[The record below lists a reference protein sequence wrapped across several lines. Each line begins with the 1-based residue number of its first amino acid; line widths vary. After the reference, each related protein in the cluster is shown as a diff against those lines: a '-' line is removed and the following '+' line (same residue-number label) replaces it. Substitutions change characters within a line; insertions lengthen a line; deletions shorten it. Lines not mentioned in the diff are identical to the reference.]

1 MCRTS
6 CCTSGKGA
14 GIEIGQ
20 RSVIVNSRVD
30 EHSICPL
37 HGVLSYCYSS
47 DLESRAS
54 IRDAQLL
61 LTVGCTRIMR
71 PTVVQLQNMALPV
84 VTLCSFVCCDTV

>member
-1 MCRTS
+1 VCRTS

-47 DLESRAS
+47 DLES
-54 IRDAQLL
+54 
-61 LTVGCTRIMR
+61 
-71 PTVVQLQNMALPV
+71 
-84 VTLCSFVCCDTV
+84 

>member
-30 EHSICPL
+30 EHSICPP
-37 HGVLSYCYSS
+37 HGVLSDCYSS
-47 DLESRAS
+47 RELGVSYV
-54 IRDAQLL
+54 L
-61 LTVGCTRIMR
+61 LTVGCIMR
-71 PTVVQLQNMALPV
+71 PTVVQL
-84 VTLCSFVCCDTV
+84 